1 MGEQNKVWADGV
13 SYFER
18 EGISATL
25 LKAIIKQ
32 SPVHAQHRM
41 EHFKATPAMNL
52 GTAFHA
58 AVLECEN
65 YGELIAVEPEIN
77 KRTKAGKE
85 EYAEFLKTV
94 GNKTVIT
101 KEQDET
107 AQQMQEVCLAH
118 PMVKRLLNDCDC
130 YEFESGFD
138 FPLFD
143 TKAEEVGSLPCKA
156 KIDAVSGKEKIIVDF
171 KTTADASPEAFSKQ
185 SANLLYHLQM
195 AWYTYAMGWGIDEV
209 SAYIVAVENK
219 APFGTVVYKL
229 PEETLREGWHL
240 CQRAVF
246 QWTSFETEVAL
257 QECCDDSIP
266 VQPYYEYAT
275 HAELLELP
283 KWAKNLT

>member
-58 AVLECEN
+58 SVLEFEK
-65 YGELIAVEPEIN
+65 YSELIAVEPEIN

-101 KEQDET
+101 REQDET

-130 YEFESGFD
+130 YEMEVGFD
-138 FPLFD
+138 YDYL
-143 TKAEEVGSLPCKA
+143 AEVDNGMSIPCKA
-156 KIDAVSGKEKIIVDF
+156 KIDAVSAEGKIIVDF
-171 KTTADASPEAFSKQ
+171 KTTADASPETFSKQ

-195 AWYTYAMGWGIDEV
+195 AWYAKAMGWGIDEV

-219 APFGTVVYKL
+219 APYGTVVYKL
-229 PEETLREGWHL
+229 PEETLREGWFL
-240 CQRAVF
+240 CKRAVF
-246 QWTSFETEVAL
+246 QWLSFEEQVAL

-266 VQPYYEYAT
+266 IQPYYEYTT

-283 KWAKNLT
+283 KWSKNLT